1 VKETLSVAPAVTAQE
16 AVLPG
21 RVQEALSELVG
32 AAKEGLLA
40 LSVATGLGVLADG
53 IKVPLGLWDG
63 STENKTVAAHLLSDL
78 VHRGLDVEQGVQA
91 IGCASC
97 RDTSP
102 TSKAKGSRP
111 PDEPGVSGRSSTL
124 WQSATPPYRKPQ
136 VGLQVSGCARS
147 QALAFDAGQPR
158 GGRDPAHRA
167 ARRRRSGVA
176 FVRQGLRRCPGRH
189 STRRPGLTSDPSPRS
204 ALADQQR
211 TATSFARQPRLEAT
225 ATGVASS
232 VRPGPSLVEHQRR
245 SRCHACPGS
254 RPGSRGKCGAG
265 VASALT

>member
-1 VKETLSVAPAVTAQE
+1 VRGDPGKIEGGTAVKETLSVAPAVTAQE

-124 WQSATPPYRKPQ
+124 CKALPRPTASRRWGSKSAAAPDRKLWLSMRASPEEA
-136 VGLQVSGCARS
+136 VTRLIELLDDV
-147 QALAFDAGQPR
+147 
-158 GGRDPAHRA
+158 DPAW
-167 ARRRRSGVA
+167 RS
-176 FVRQGLRRCPGRH
+176 FVK
-189 STRRPGLTSDPSPRS
+189 
-204 ALADQQR
+204 
-211 TATSFARQPRLEAT
+211 
-225 ATGVASS
+225 V
-232 VRPGPSLVEHQRR
+232 
-245 SRCHACPGS
+245 
-254 RPGSRGKCGAG
+254 
-265 VASALT
+265 

>member
-1 VKETLSVAPAVTAQE
+1 VKETVSVAPAVTAQE

-158 GGRDPAHRA
+158 GGRDRLIELLDDVDPAW
-167 ARRRRSGVA
+167 RS
-176 FVRQGLRRCPGRH
+176 FVK
-189 STRRPGLTSDPSPRS
+189 
-204 ALADQQR
+204 
-211 TATSFARQPRLEAT
+211 
-225 ATGVASS
+225 V
-232 VRPGPSLVEHQRR
+232 
-245 SRCHACPGS
+245 
-254 RPGSRGKCGAG
+254 
-265 VASALT
+265 